1 MLVAVCGAYFLII
14 GNSFAFKHLRQHD
27 SSMTGTSVLRASVGA
42 PVDVPIRMDACFA
55 DG

>member
-14 GNSFAFKHLRQHD
+14 EKAFAFKDLRQDD
-27 SSMTGTSVLRASVGA
+27 SSMTGATMLRANAGA
-42 PVDVPIRMDACFA
+42 PVDVPTRMDACFA